1 MDMSMNTL
9 SLSNVVVGE
18 DLQKSMDKEGLK
30 LSGVYAMLDPVISR
44 LASLNPLWTFVIN
57 SSTHSIG
64 SSRVASGFMVKL
76 DGEELGSIGLSYMG
90 QRGKVIAICN
100 DRIGKGR
107 QRSDSYRTVDADKA
121 ILMAKKMFGKMNP
134 SERISK
140 AKDAAERV
148 VSRAHWNKERE
159 RTQHQANVKNE
170 MLVWAETKGHAM
182 FLEYLKA
189 EAIPSLR
196 HKVTVSMEKV
206 ELLDTEMK
214 TIEKVQEDFSNNKT
228 ALIVKDL
235 GKYLVKIGDN
245 VELYDDNT
253 LPLDMRMK
261 MGMLKL
267 VEDEQYLTEV
277 GCKVTS
283 EIFVLLVDEL
293 TNVSEGV

>member
-1 MDMSMNTL
+1 MNTL
-9 SLSNVVVGE
+9 GLSNVVTSE
-18 DLQKSMDKEGLK
+18 ELQKSLDKEGLK
-30 LSGVYAMLDPVISR
+30 LLGVYGMLDPVISR

-57 SSTHSIG
+57 NSGLGMSNN
-64 SSRVASGFMVKL
+64 RVACGFIVKL
-76 DGEELGSIGLSYMG
+76 DGEELGQIGLSYMG
-90 QRGKVIAICN
+90 NRGRVISISN

-107 QRSDSYRTVDADKA
+107 QRSDSYRTEDADKA

-159 RTQHQANVKNE
+159 RTQHQSLVKNE
-170 MLVWAETKGHAM
+170 MLAWAETKGNAM

-267 VEDEQYLTEV
+267 VQDEEYLTDI

>member
-1 MDMSMNTL
+1 MSMNTL

-57 SSTHSIG
+57 SSAPSMG

-76 DGEELGSIGLSYMG
+76 DGEELGQIGLSYMG

-148 VSRAHWNKERE
+148 VTRASWNKERE

-170 MLVWAETKGHAM
+170 MLVWAETKGHAL

-214 TIEKVQEDFSNNKT
+214 TIERVQEDFGKNKT
-228 ALIVKDL
+228 ALVVKDL
-235 GKYLVKIGDN
+235 GKYLVKIGDK
-245 VELYDDNT
+245 VDLYEDNT
-253 LPLDMRMK
+253 LPLEMRMK
-261 MGMLKL
+261 VGMLKL
-267 VEDEQYLTEV
+267 VNDEQYLTNV
-277 GCKVTS
+277 GCKVSS

>member
-1 MDMSMNTL
+1 MSMNTL
-9 SLSNVVVGE
+9 SLSNIVVGE

-30 LSGVYAMLDPVISR
+30 LSGVYGMLDPVVSR

-57 SSTHSIG
+57 SSTHSTG
-64 SSRVASGFMVKL
+64 SNRVATGFIVKL

-90 QRGKVIAICN
+90 NRGKVIAICN

-148 VSRAHWNKERE
+148 VTRASWNKERE
-159 RTQHQANVKNE
+159 RTMHQANIKNE
-170 MLVWAETKGHAM
+170 MLAWAETKGHDM
-182 FLEYLKA
+182 FMKFIKI
-189 EAIPSLR
+189 EAIPSLK
-196 HKVTVSMEKV
+196 HKVTTSMEKV
-206 ELLDTEMK
+206 ELLDTEMR
-214 TIEKVQEDFSNNKT
+214 TIERVQEDFGKNKT
-228 ALIVKDL
+228 ALVVKDL
-235 GKYLVKIGDN
+235 GKYLVKIGDK
-245 VELYDDNT
+245 VDLYDDNT

-267 VEDEQYLTEV
+267 VEDEQYLTDV
-277 GCKVTS
+277 GCKVSS

>member
-1 MDMSMNTL
+1 MSMNTL

-57 SSTHSIG
+57 SSAPSMG

-148 VSRAHWNKERE
+148 VSRASWNKERE
-159 RTQHQANVKNE
+159 RTQHQSLVKNE
-170 MLVWAETKGHAM
+170 MLAWVETKGLATFM
-182 FLEYLKA
+182 EFIKA
-189 EAIPSLR
+189 EAIPSLK
-196 HKVTVSMEKV
+196 HKVTTSMEKV
-206 ELLDTEMK
+206 VLLDTEMR

-228 ALIVKDL
+228 ALVVKDL

-267 VEDEQYLTEV
+267 VEDEQYLTDV
-277 GCKVTS
+277 GCKVTH

>member
-1 MDMSMNTL
+1 MSMNTL
-9 SLSNVVVGE
+9 GLSNVVVGE
-18 DLQKSMDKEGLK
+18 DLQKSLDKEGLK
-30 LSGVYAMLDPVISR
+30 LSGVFNMLDPVVSR

-57 SSTHSIG
+57 SSGLGTG
-64 SSRVASGFMVKL
+64 SNRVASGFSVKL
-76 DGEELGSIGLSYMG
+76 DGEELGTIGLSYMG

-134 SERISK
+134 NERISK

-148 VSRAHWNKERE
+148 VTRASWNKERE
-159 RTQHQANVKNE
+159 RTMHQSNIKNE
-170 MLVWAETKGHAM
+170 MLAWAETKGHVL
-182 FLEYLKA
+182 FLEYLKK
-189 EAIPSLR
+189 EAIPSLQ

-206 ELLDTEMK
+206 ELLDAEMQ
-214 TIEKVQEDFSNNKT
+214 TIDKVQKDFSANKT
-228 ALIVKDL
+228 ALVVKDL

-267 VEDEQYLTEV
+267 VEDEQYLTDV
-277 GCKVTS
+277 GCKVTN

>member
-1 MDMSMNTL
+1 MSMNTL

-57 SSTHSIG
+57 SSTHSMG

-140 AKDAAERV
+140 AKEAAERV
-148 VSRAHWNKERE
+148 VTRASWNKDRE
-159 RTQHQANVKNE
+159 RNQYQGVLRGE
-170 MLVWAETKGHAM
+170 MLNWVENRGYQM
-182 FLEYLKA
+182 FMEFIEK
-189 EAIPSLR
+189 EAIPSTKR
-196 HKVTVSMEKV
+196 KVLEAEEKV
-206 ELLDTEMK
+206 QKLETEMK
-214 TIEKVQEDFSNNKT
+214 TIERVQEDFTKNKT
-228 ALIVKDL
+228 ALVVKDL

-293 TNVSEGV
+293 TNVSKGV

>member
-1 MDMSMNTL
+1 MSMNTL
-9 SLSNVVVGE
+9 SLSNIVVGE
-18 DLQKSMDKEGLK
+18 DLQKSLDKEGLK
-30 LSGVYAMLDPVISR
+30 LTGVYSMLDPVISR

-57 SSTHSIG
+57 NSGQNMG
-64 SSRVASGFMVKL
+64 SSRVASGFIVKL

-90 QRGKVIAICN
+90 QRGRVICISN

-107 QRSDSYRTVDADKA
+107 QRTDSYRTVDADKA
-121 ILMAKKMFGKMNP
+121 ILTAKKMFSKMNP
-134 SERISK
+134 NERIQK

-148 VSRAHWNKERE
+148 VSRASWNKERD
-159 RTQHQANVKNE
+159 RTQHQGNIKNE
-170 MLVWAETKGHAM
+170 MLVWAETKGNAM
-182 FLEYLKA
+182 FLEYLKT

-206 ELLDTEMK
+206 ALLDTEMK
-214 TIEKVQEDFSNNKT
+214 TIEKVQEDFSNSKT
-228 ALIVKDL
+228 ALVVKDT
-235 GKYLVKIGDN
+235 GKYLVKIGDK
-245 VELYDDNT
+245 VDLYDDNT

-267 VEDEQYLTEV
+267 VEDEQYLTDV
-277 GCKVTS
+277 GCKVSS

>member
-1 MDMSMNTL
+1 MSMNTL

-57 SSTHSIG
+57 SSAPSMG

-189 EAIPSLR
+189 EAIPSLK
-196 HKVTVSMEKV
+196 HKVTTSMEKV

-267 VEDEQYLTEV
+267 VEDEQYLTDV
-277 GCKVTS
+277 GCKVTH